1 MKQTWAAPERNKQPI
16 LDVLRRVLPARGTLL
31 EIASGSGQHAAFF
44 AAELP
49 NWIWQP
55 SDVDAANLASIAA
68 WCAEAALPNLRSP
81 IRLDVGD
88 PAWNVA
94 DVDAIYCA
102 NMIHIAPWQ
111 CCIDLIAGAG
121 RELAPHG
128 LFILYGPFRIHGEHT
143 SDSNAAFDQSLKE
156 RDPSWGVRDLDAVTE
171 LAARAGLKFVDRTA
185 MPANNQTV
193 VFQCDARDPYTDVAF
208 LRPT

>member
-16 LDVLRRVLPARGTLL
+16 LDVLRRVLPERGTML
-31 EIASGSGQHAAFF
+31 EVASGSGQHAAFF

-55 SDVDAANLASIAA
+55 SDVDATNLASISA
-68 WCAEAALPNLRSP
+68 WCTEAALPNLRSP

-88 PAWNVA
+88 RAWNVA

-121 RELAPHG
+121 RELASRG
-128 LFILYGPFRIHGEHT
+128 LFILYGPFRINGEHT

-193 VFQCDARDPYTDVAF
+193 VFQRDDARS
-208 LRPT
+208 R